1 MRRSIAPKR
10 EAAIAW
16 PMTAVVSPRPPVQ
29 THTRMHKHF
38 GGKVAN
44 IVVAVLLLLIE
55 TFLFQHV
62 RQRGQHDFMPFYLG
76 GKLAASGQIAHIYD
90 KPAYQPLIAQ
100 LRNEGERMSRADAH
114 YFIRPAFEAFLYIP
128 FTWFSYRRAS
138 TLALIGNLG
147 LLGALVWKLPLWLAA
162 PAALRPALRLAL
174 AVFYPFLWSIVLGQD
189 TLLLTLLVGYALS
202 RDVVG
207 GEAGAGVTIGLC
219 AWKPNLTGLLPFG
232 LLAARRWRMAIYSL
246 ATSSVLLILSFGLVG
261 VQGFRQWVQLVQ
273 APSSDI
279 TPSLMGNIRA
289 LNIHFGPVFASIA
302 LALTIVCFYMALRH
316 GSFSDK
322 ISASLL
328 AALLISPHTYWQDY
342 SLTAVI
348 AMLEISPAARVVLL
362 FPWPYLYNR
371 KDELPMIFIALSY
384 LIALGAKQAFRPLP
398 DLRVSKQCR

>member
-1 MRRSIAPKR
+1 
-10 EAAIAW
+10 
-16 PMTAVVSPRPPVQ
+16 
-29 THTRMHKHF
+29 MHRYLE
-38 GGKVAN
+38 GKTAN

-76 GKLAASGQIAHIYD
+76 GKLAASGQIARIYD
-90 KPAYQPLIAQ
+90 KPVYQPLIAQ
-100 LRNEGERMSRADAH
+100 LRNEGERKSRFDAH
-114 YFIRPAFEAFLYIP
+114 YFIRPAFEAFFYIP
-128 FTWFSYRRAS
+128 FTWFSYSRAS

-147 LLGALVWKLPLWLAA
+147 LLGILVWKLPIWLAA
-162 PAALRPALRLAL
+162 PPGLRPALRLAL

-189 TLLLTLLVGYALS
+189 TLLLTLLVGYAIS

-207 GEAGAGVTIGLC
+207 SDTGAGVIIGLC
-219 AWKPNLTGLLPFG
+219 AWKPNLMWLLPLA

-246 ATSSVLLILSFGLVG
+246 ATSSVLLVLSFGLVG
-261 VQGFRQWVQLVQ
+261 VRGFRQWVQLVQ

-289 LNIHFGPVFASIA
+289 LNIHFGLIFASIA
-302 LALTIVCFYMALRH
+302 LALTIVCFCIVLHR

-348 AMLEISPAARVVLL
+348 AMLGSSPAARVVLL

-371 KDELPMIFIALSY
+371 KDELPMIFIALLY
-384 LIALGAKQAFRPLP
+384 LIALGAKQVFRPLP
-398 DLRVSKQCR
+398 HLRVSNQCR

>member
-1 MRRSIAPKR
+1 M
-10 EAAIAW
+10 
-16 PMTAVVSPRPPVQ
+16 
-29 THTRMHKHF
+29 RMHRYLE
-38 GGKVAN
+38 GKTAN

-90 KPAYQPLIAQ
+90 KPVYQPLIAQ

-114 YFIRPAFEAFLYIP
+114 YFIRPAFEAFFYIP
-128 FTWFSYRRAS
+128 FTWFSYSRAS

-147 LLGALVWKLPLWLAA
+147 LLGILVWKLPIWLAA
-162 PAALRPALRLAL
+162 PPGLRPALRLAL

-189 TLLLTLLVGYALS
+189 TLLLTLLVGYAIS

-207 GEAGAGVTIGLC
+207 SDTGAGVIIGLC
-219 AWKPNLTGLLPFG
+219 AWKPNLMGLLPLA

-246 ATSSVLLILSFGLVG
+246 ATSSVLLVLSFGLVG
-261 VQGFRQWVQLVQ
+261 VRGFRQWVQLVQ

-289 LNIHFGPVFASIA
+289 LNIHFGLIFASIA
-302 LALTIVCFYMALRH
+302 LALTIVCFCIVLHR

-348 AMLEISPAARVVLL
+348 AMLGSSPAARVVLL

-371 KDELPMIFIALSY
+371 KDELPMIFIALLY
-384 LIALGAKQAFRPLP
+384 LIALGAKQVFRPLP
-398 DLRVSKQCR
+398 HLRVSNQCR

>member
-1 MRRSIAPKR
+1 M
-10 EAAIAW
+10 
-16 PMTAVVSPRPPVQ
+16 
-29 THTRMHKHF
+29 RMHRYLE
-38 GGKVAN
+38 GKTAN

-90 KPAYQPLIAQ
+90 KPVYQPLIAQ

-114 YFIRPAFEAFLYIP
+114 YFIRPAFEAFFYIP
-128 FTWFSYRRAS
+128 FTWLSYSRAS

-147 LLGALVWKLPLWLAA
+147 LLGILVWKLPIWLAA
-162 PAALRPALRLAL
+162 APALRPALRLAL

-207 GEAGAGVTIGLC
+207 GDTGAGVIIGLC
-219 AWKPNLTGLLPFG
+219 AWKPNLIGLLPFA

-246 ATSSVLLILSFGLVG
+246 ATSSVLLVLSFGLVG
-261 VQGFRQWVQLVQ
+261 VRGFRQWVQLVQ

-289 LNIHFGPVFASIA
+289 LNIHFGLIFASIA
-302 LALTIVCFYMALRH
+302 LALTIVCFCIVLHR

-348 AMLEISPAARVVLL
+348 AMLGSSPAARVVLL

-371 KDELPMIFIALSY
+371 KDELPMIFIALLY
-384 LIALGAKQAFRPLP
+384 LIALGAKQVFRPLP
-398 DLRVSKQCR
+398 HLRVSNQCR